1 MTDVLPLSLKLAN
14 KKRKATATNV
24 MNRAAVQAA
33 WGALGLSLTP
43 SAYIK
48 KGHSNGNMRGVG
60 ASKSVIRDNCILDMD
75 RDLIDVAKCRKH
87 QVFFGNVIEKRLKS
101 EPTLKLYRCPVCSR
115 GPYTNSGL
123 GSHKIRCAKAI
134 KYKPQDAAQ
143 EMEKRSHAIRRN
155 QNMSTT
161 RNTDRTRKSPKKTSA
176 SAPGFNKS
184 ADRVSNNSIVASN
197 DDMDQIET
205 QETN

>member
-75 RDLIDVAKCRKH
+75 RDLIDI
-87 QVFFGNVIEKRLKS
+87 QVLTEIEISCTVLREITQPFLH
-101 EPTLKLYRCPVCSR
+101 KLNIIWVS
-115 GPYTNSGL
+115 
-123 GSHKIRCAKAI
+123 
-134 KYKPQDAAQ
+134 
-143 EMEKRSHAIRRN
+143 RN
-155 QNMSTT
+155 QLL
-161 RNTDRTRKSPKKTSA
+161 
-176 SAPGFNKS
+176 
-184 ADRVSNNSIVASN
+184 AD
-197 DDMDQIET
+197 
-205 QETN
+205 